1 MKCYFKKL
9 IMRISVSPWFPLMK
23 TPVCSASITYLKF
36 KRMYMI
42 IHPFLKVDISPTYCE
57 MSDITV
63 IVANVQTFYP
73 FMICELL
80 LLLFCFLR

>member
-1 MKCYFKKL
+1 
-9 IMRISVSPWFPLMK
+9 
-23 TPVCSASITYLKF
+23 
-36 KRMYMI
+36 MYMI